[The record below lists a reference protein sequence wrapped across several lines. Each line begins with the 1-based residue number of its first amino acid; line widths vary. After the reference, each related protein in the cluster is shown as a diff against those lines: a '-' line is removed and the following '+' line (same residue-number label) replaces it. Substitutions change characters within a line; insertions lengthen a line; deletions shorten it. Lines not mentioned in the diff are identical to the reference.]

1 MLGADKTEKTQ
12 EIFGQLYET
21 VHESVTLAIQ
31 AVAQSDAE
39 LANRVNLLKLRVRE
53 LSDAFIQ
60 HKWSRLRD
68 EQEGYAQ
75 VVEVQVALMDR
86 LRPRIL
92 AERRAL
98 FGGLSEAELAGLE
111 RALDH
116 LQSVLE

>member
-1 MLGADKTEKTQ
+1 MPTSAP
-12 EIFGQLYET
+12 
-21 VHESVTLAIQ
+21 SSAPS
-31 AVAQSDAE
+31 AVARSDAE

-86 LRPRIL
+86 LRQIYTLAKRMTKTMLPDSL
-92 AERRAL
+92 AEM
-98 FGGLSEAELAGLE
+98 E
-111 RALDH
+111 
-116 LQSVLE
+116 